1 MNREKAASRIS
12 DIFNPYYS
20 SAPFFWLVAA
30 SATPNAATFLLD
42 AAILTAFFSVLP
54 LWDIRRRIRRGQ
66 VRDAHISRREERLKP
81 FLFSLAC
88 AATGLAALYVAGA
101 PDVVLAVVWTVVALG
116 ATITAV
122 TTVWKISLHAAGIT
136 SIAAMLYFIFGAVAA
151 PVALLVPVVGWA
163 RLTLRKHTPAQLV
176 AGILVAIA
184 ITTAVFSFF
193 GLI

>member
-1 MNREKAASRIS
+1 MNRERAANRIS

-30 SATPNAATFLLD
+30 SATPNAATFLLN
-42 AAILTAFFSVLP
+42 AVILTAFFSVLP
-54 LWDIRRRIRRGQ
+54 LWDIMRRIRRGL
-66 VRDAHISRREERLKP
+66 VRDAHINSREDRLKP

-88 AATGLAALYVAGA
+88 AVAGLVALYVAGA
-101 PDVVLAVVWTVVALG
+101 PDEVLAVAWTVVALG
-116 ATITAV
+116 ATITVV

-136 SIAAMLYFIFGAVAA
+136 SIAAMLYFIFGVAAA

-163 RLTLRKHTPAQLV
+163 RLALRKHTPSQLA
-176 AGILVAIA
+176 AGILVALV
-184 ITTAVFSFF
+184 ITAGVFSLF

>member
-1 MNREKAASRIS
+1 MNREKAAHRIS
-12 DIFNPYYS
+12 DVFNPYYS

-30 SATPNAATFLLD
+30 GAAPNRLSFLLD

-54 LWDIRRRIRRGQ
+54 LLDIRRRIRKGF
-66 VRDAHISRREERLKP
+66 VGDVHISSREDRLKP

-88 AATGLAALYVAGA
+88 AVAGLAALYVAAA
-101 PDVVLAVVWTVVALG
+101 PDTVLAVAWTVVALG
-116 ATITAV
+116 ATITTV
-122 TTVWKISLHAAGIT
+122 TMVWKISLHAAGIT
-136 SIAAMLYFIFGAVAA
+136 SIAVMLYFIFGALAA

-163 RLTLRKHTPAQLV
+163 RLTLRKHTPAQLA

-184 ITTAVFSFF
+184 LTATVFALF